1 MIVSKTD
8 LSVPLIPVTH
18 PAQQDNLLSA
28 RVEACSE
35 QLSQQMHT
43 FLASERRIY
52 CYLLWPACAA
62 TCFIS
67 GFCCLADVCSGGQ
80 EAIECCWGFGCLS
93 LIPILPTNDYLDS
106 YKTSPKP
113 AGNKT
118 QSPSMQREDKSTQT
132 EEKS

>member
-18 PAQQDNLLSA
+18 TAQQDNLLSA

-43 FLASERRIY
+43 FLASERRVH
-52 CYLLWPACAA
+52 CYFLWPACAA
-62 TCFIS
+62 TCFFS
-67 GFCCLADVCSGGQ
+67 GFCGLCGCCGA
-80 EAIECCWGFGCLS
+80 ETIECCWGLS
-93 LIPILPTNDYLDS
+93 VIAAMCIIPTNDFLDS
-106 YKTSPKP
+106 YKTSPKS
-113 AGNKT
+113 AGSKT
-118 QSPSMQREDKSTQT
+118 QSPSMQRENKSTQT